1 MPTPGDY
8 AHALSEFHAADVEVS
23 RLVAQLQ
30 SFTDRLSKF
39 PGETCFVD
47 VEGEPQPPLD
57 QLIPGARWYAPE
69 FPSPEKLQAALRR
82 RHDVR
87 AACARIRDQLSE
99 HQLRGAPAIPS

>member
-8 AHALSEFHAADVEVS
+8 ARALSEFHHADEEVK

-47 VEGEPQPPLD
+47 VDDEPHPPLD
-57 QLIPGARWYAPE
+57 QLISGARWHAPE
-69 FPSPEKLQAALRR
+69 FPSPERIQAALRR
-82 RHDVR
+82 RHDAR
-87 AACARIRDQLSE
+87 TTCARIRDQLSE
-99 HQLRGAPAIPS
+99 HQLRGAPAIPR